1 MLFLMIL
8 LCVATNFN
16 LTEGSCEVWS
26 VPSRIRIVWERNLIS
41 FKIFLSFHSFAAKK
55 KESQI
60 VYPTQESRKDMHTEM
75 VNLFTS
81 KRRDVSLFERSDNS
95 NVKTNG
101 WLNRLLKIK
110 PF

>member
-1 MLFLMIL
+1 MRKKSDIFRDFLDFFTRL
-8 LCVATNFN
+8 QL
-16 LTEGSCEVWS
+16 
-26 VPSRIRIVWERNLIS
+26 
-41 FKIFLSFHSFAAKK
+41 KK
-55 KESQI
+55 RESQI

-101 WLNRLLKIK
+101 
-110 PF
+110 

>member
-1 MLFLMIL
+1 MRKKFDIFQDFLEFFTRL
-8 LCVATNFN
+8 QL
-16 LTEGSCEVWS
+16 
-26 VPSRIRIVWERNLIS
+26 
-41 FKIFLSFHSFAAKK
+41 KK
-55 KESQI
+55 RESQI

-101 WLNRLLKIK
+101 
-110 PF
+110 

>member
-1 MLFLMIL
+1 MRKKSDILQDFLEFFTRL
-8 LCVATNFN
+8 Q
-16 LTEGSCEVWS
+16 
-26 VPSRIRIVWERNLIS
+26 P
-41 FKIFLSFHSFAAKK
+41 KK
-55 KESQI
+55 RESQI

-101 WLNRLLKIK
+101 
-110 PF
+110 

>member
-1 MLFLMIL
+1 MRKKSDIFQDFLDFFTRL
-8 LCVATNFN
+8 QL
-16 LTEGSCEVWS
+16 
-26 VPSRIRIVWERNLIS
+26 
-41 FKIFLSFHSFAAKK
+41 KK
-55 KESQI
+55 KRESQI

-101 WLNRLLKIK
+101 
-110 PF
+110 